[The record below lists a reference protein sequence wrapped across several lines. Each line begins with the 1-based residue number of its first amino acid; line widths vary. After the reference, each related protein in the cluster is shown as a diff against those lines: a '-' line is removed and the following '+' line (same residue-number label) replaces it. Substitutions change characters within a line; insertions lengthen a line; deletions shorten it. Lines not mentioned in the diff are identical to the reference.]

1 MTTQLTFK
9 NQDLSIFHK
18 GNYQEINRN
27 FILEANHAIQPL
39 VAIQQ
44 KYGKLDNDTFFNEL
58 KDGMVGAYLG
68 YDLVNT
74 EKHGLDAKNAEH
86 NHFLEVKQASF
97 SAKSWGAT
105 FNDTTYEKA
114 EAFKDGKL
122 FLAVGVWAGISEL
135 LFIVYG
141 QNPLIGQYLQERV
154 DFFKLGNSVRST
166 QSISVKELVVH
177 YGFKI
182 LSPTKNKKE
191 IQAIFRLKYKGN
203 DWWSEAIIDE

>member
-97 SAKSWGAT
+97 SAKS
-105 FNDTTYEKA
+105 
-114 EAFKDGKL
+114 
-122 FLAVGVWAGISEL
+122 
-135 LFIVYG
+135 
-141 QNPLIGQYLQERV
+141 
-154 DFFKLGNSVRST
+154 
-166 QSISVKELVVH
+166 
-177 YGFKI
+177 
-182 LSPTKNKKE
+182 
-191 IQAIFRLKYKGN
+191 
-203 DWWSEAIIDE
+203 